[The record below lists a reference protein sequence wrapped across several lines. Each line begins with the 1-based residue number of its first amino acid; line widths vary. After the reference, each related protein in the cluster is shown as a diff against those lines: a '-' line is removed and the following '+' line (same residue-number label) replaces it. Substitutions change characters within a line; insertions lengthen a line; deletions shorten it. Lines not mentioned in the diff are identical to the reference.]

1 MSTAESRF
9 KTMLLNILSF
19 FVLKVCAAKDNGSS
33 STIDDTISENLLH
46 PSDLSFVSD
55 KVCHEVVNVQRI

>member
-1 MSTAESRF
+1 M
-9 KTMLLNILSF
+9 
-19 FVLKVCAAKDNGSS
+19 LKVCAAKDNGSS